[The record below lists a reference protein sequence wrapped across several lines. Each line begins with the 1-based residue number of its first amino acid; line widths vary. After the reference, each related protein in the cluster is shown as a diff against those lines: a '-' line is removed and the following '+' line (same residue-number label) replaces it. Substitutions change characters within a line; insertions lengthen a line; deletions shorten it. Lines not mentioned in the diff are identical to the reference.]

1 MKKIFIILLCG
12 VLLFGVTGCG
22 KNKFRVGEKSTV
34 EVVDKYVTFDLNEET
49 LTNTSATVIFR
60 NNREY
65 NVNYG
70 TLYELEIKQDGE
82 WHKIDIEMFFNMPLL
97 TLKSGETTE
106 LEFNWEDS
114 HGELKAGEYRIV
126 KSISVENDEVETFH
140 VAAEFTISE

>member
-60 NNREY
+60 NNSEY

-70 TLYELEIKQDGE
+70 TL
-82 WHKIDIEMFFNMPLL
+82 
-97 TLKSGETTE
+97 
-106 LEFNWEDS
+106 
-114 HGELKAGEYRIV
+114 
-126 KSISVENDEVETFH
+126 
-140 VAAEFTISE
+140 